1 MSQPIEVAERV
12 IRLLQEGRY
21 TATYK
26 QAVLL
31 ALIDLCVE
39 AGAASTEPLL
49 TLPTRAVAAKVIA
62 LYWPHTVEYDKAGRV
77 LLQNRSGTDESK
89 KLLGGGLIAA
99 IAIFRNQLAA
109 SSRHSAISFAQA
121 KRHAGFAALLDEATF
136 TLIQMPLPKLQ
147 RVGQQNTEW
156 LYRIGWRDE
165 DEQDPRHTGKPVATT
180 GRIQAVLRKQADAE
194 VFGSIHLQPGVAGG
208 FARLHTLLRPHI
220 VQHWSA
226 HVVQM
231 NKLPDDDV
239 SSFLFDREREN
250 LLAVRE
256 PLIKLHGGRCFY
268 CGDKLSSS
276 IEVDHFIP
284 WARLPDDGLH
294 NLVPAHRACNN
305 SKRDYLASAAHLA
318 SWLDRTTTQQA
329 GLRDIAATSN
339 WELDPSRARGI
350 ARSVYGNLPTD
361 MLLWQQAVEP
371 DQFVPLDGAAIRAA
385 LSA

>member
-1 MSQPIEVAERV
+1 M
-12 IRLLQEGRY
+12 
-21 TATYK
+21 
-26 QAVLL
+26 
-31 ALIDLCVE
+31 
-39 AGAASTEPLL
+39 
-49 TLPTRAVAAKVIA
+49 
-62 LYWPHTVEYDKAGRV
+62 
-77 LLQNRSGTDESK
+77 
-89 KLLGGGLIAA
+89 
-99 IAIFRNQLAA
+99 
-109 SSRHSAISFAQA
+109 
-121 KRHAGFAALLDEATF
+121 
-136 TLIQMPLPKLQ
+136 
-147 RVGQQNTEW
+147 
-156 LYRIGWRDE
+156 
-165 DEQDPRHTGKPVATT
+165 
-180 GRIQAVLRKQADAE
+180 
-194 VFGSIHLQPGVAGG
+194 
-208 FARLHTLLRPHI
+208 
-220 VQHWSA
+220 
-226 HVVQM
+226 VQM

-294 NLVPAHRACNN
+294 NLVPAHRGCNN

-318 SWLDRTTTQQA
+318 RWLDRTTTQQA